1 MADQAFK
8 ELASERLVLRR
19 FRPDD
24 LATFVSYRSDPDVAR
39 YQSWN
44 APYSPGDGEQLI
56 KNMRLQHPDTP
67 GEWFQF
73 AIALRASGELIGDC
87 GAKPSAYDPVH
98 TQIGYTI
105 GRAHQR
111 RGYGIEAVRTL
122 LGYLFDARGM
132 HRVTANCDGR
142 NTASMSLLERVGMR
156 KEGVMLASVWAK
168 GEWTDDV
175 LFAMLATEWP
185 GSRCRPLFD
194 GGHGRGSA

>member
-1 MADQAFK
+1 VADQAFK
-8 ELASERLVLRR
+8 ELVSERLVLRR
-19 FRPDD
+19 FRPED

-39 YQSWN
+39 YQSWT
-44 APYSPGDGEQLI
+44 APYSRADGEQLI
-56 KNMRLQHPDTP
+56 KNMRQQHPDTP

-73 AIALRASGELIGDC
+73 AIALRSTGELIGDC

-111 RGYGIEAVRTL
+111 RGYGIEAVRAL

-142 NTASMSLLERVGMR
+142 NTPSMGLLERVGLR

-175 LFAMLATEWP
+175 LFAMLADEWAASRRV
-185 GSRCRPLFD
+185 GSSD
-194 GGHGRGSA
+194 AGA

>member
-1 MADQAFK
+1 MADQAFT
-8 ELASERLVLRR
+8 EVVSDRLALRR
-19 FRPDD
+19 FRLDD

-39 YQSWN
+39 YQSWT
-44 APYSPGDGEQLI
+44 APYSSADGDRLI
-56 KNMRLQHPDTP
+56 RNMRRQHPDTP

-73 AIALRASGELIGDC
+73 AITLRSTGELIGDC
-87 GAKPSAYDPVH
+87 GAKPDAFDTTH

-122 LGYLFDARGM
+122 LGYLFDARRM

-142 NTASMSLLERVGMR
+142 NSASMGLLERVGMR
-156 KEGVMLASVWAK
+156 REGVMLASVWAK

-175 LFAMLATEWP
+175 LYAMLSHEWAASYNRKGP
-185 GSRCRPLFD
+185 TP
-194 GGHGRGSA
+194 AP